1 MRSLRLA
8 ARPLRPTARR
18 FSSAALLPV
27 VRDAIRDE
35 AATNESRARAAY
47 GQGDF
52 RKACAANQRVI
63 ELLEKLE
70 NDERLRLAAA
80 HLNNALTHQVLA
92 EPREAF
98 HHAEKALALLEP
110 EYSARKKEVAHCLD
124 VLGEAAIAL
133 EVPAESWLRR
143 ALDVKT
149 VVYGAW
155 HEEVAVTC
163 NLLGGACVELG
174 EFEEAKKFFRRA
186 LAIHS
191 RGPLDQGA
199 AVALSNLATVL
210 KHGAEEGDLEKAVP
224 LVEKVVELLRACK
237 SPLLGRALCELG
249 ASYVRRGG
257 PAASARPVL
266 QEAVRLQSERLGVE
280 HPEAEAAAS
289 WLMEAM
295 AMPDDEDLLPTDPSY
310 LEEVLAEA
318 RRAVPAPEPS
328 GRVGGDIIYH
338 DMAGFVGVG
347 PRGRSA
353 ELRVDLGFP
362 DMPTQRS

>member
-8 ARPLRPTARR
+8 SRAPLPAARR

-27 VRDAIRDE
+27 VRDALLDE
-35 AATNESRARAAY
+35 AASNESRARQAY

-52 RKACAANQRVI
+52 RKACSANQRVI
-63 ELLEKLE
+63 ELLEKLD
-70 NDERLRLAAA
+70 NDERLRRAAA
-80 HLNNALTHQVLA
+80 HLNSALAHQVLA
-92 EPREAF
+92 ENWDAF
-98 HHAEKALALLEP
+98 NHATKALALLEP
-110 EYSARKKEVAHCLD
+110 EYSSRKKEVAHCLD

-133 EVPAESWLRR
+133 EVPAEEWLRR
-143 ALDVKT
+143 ALEVKT

-191 RGPLDQGA
+191 RGPLGQGA

-210 KHGAEEGDLEKAVP
+210 KHGEQDGDLERAVP
-224 LVEKVVELLRACK
+224 LMEKVVELLRACK

-257 PAASARPVL
+257 PAAAARPVL

-295 AMPDDEDLLPTDPSY
+295 AMPEGEDILPTDPSY

-318 RRAVPAPEPS
+318 RRAVPAPEPT
-328 GRVGGDIIYH
+328 GRVGGDIVYH
-338 DMAGFVGVG
+338 DLAGFVGVG

-353 ELRVDLGFP
+353 ALRVDLGFP
-362 DMPTQRS
+362 DGPP